1 MLSGIMYCADCG
13 AKLYQVRANG
23 WTHDKEHFVCATYRK
38 VKDGCSSHQIRNVVV
53 EQLVAKDL
61 RKVLAFAKEREAEFI
76 DIVTSNSE
84 KERAK
89 ELRQVQKEYD
99 QVLAR
104 ITAIHKIIRK
114 LYEDKLL
121 GSISDERFHRMASDY
136 ESEQQELMARS
147 TKLKKVIDATKE
159 KTLNT
164 DRFLG
169 LVRKYTEIT
178 ELDTEIIRD
187 FIDRIIVHKSETAS
201 GRKKQRIRIV
211 YNCIGAVDIPKN
223 LEKTA

>member
-187 FIDRIIVHKSETAS
+187 FIDRIIVHNSETAS